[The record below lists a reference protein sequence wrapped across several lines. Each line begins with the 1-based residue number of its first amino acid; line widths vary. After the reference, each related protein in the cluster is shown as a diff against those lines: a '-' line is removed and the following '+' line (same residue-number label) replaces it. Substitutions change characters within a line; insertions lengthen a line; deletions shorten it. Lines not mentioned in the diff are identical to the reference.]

1 MTQLRSSALRAR
13 VLLLLADDAMVAE
26 DLAAHI
32 FPPPKMDGPPGSA
45 AAWRELA
52 QARAVYRREAVR
64 RVSRALEALHAS
76 GLVNPCGA
84 PRLAEWFLVRV
95 ERFGMVDAVARAHPA
110 WPAELPDL
118 AAYRRM
124 AEQCSQGPGSTR
136 ELLGESP
143 SGAAK
148 RVYRELVEWG
158 VIVSASSRVAT
169 ETGRAEAA
177 RLREGA

>member
-1 MTQLRSSALRAR
+1 MTQLRPSSLRAR
-13 VLLLLADDAMVAE
+13 VLLLVADDAMVAE
-26 DLAAHI
+26 DLAAHLC
-32 FPPPKMDGPPGSA
+32 PPPKMDGPPGSA

-52 QARAVYRREAVR
+52 QARAVYRREAIR
-64 RVSRALEALHAS
+64 RVSRALEALHAV
-76 GLVNPCGA
+76 GLVAPCGA
-84 PRLAEWFLVRV
+84 PRLAEWFLVDFDRRGV
-95 ERFGMVDAVARAHPA
+95 ADAVARAHPA

-124 AEQCSQGPGSTR
+124 VEACGQGPGSTR

-169 ETGRAEAA
+169 EAGRAEAL
-177 RLREGA
+177 RLREAA